1 MEEYKKSNDFSQ
13 NEKHS
18 KKDIFMY
25 ANNNSNTAVLLG
37 LIDGIILRDDNINI
51 LNGLIKQYKNL
62 LSEEDLM
69 LSIEHACLL
78 HKPEHVKTISNFI
91 KNNEL
96 YIDSYNYIN
105 KKDKNCCKYI
115 EKFIDNYII
124 TENNFISDEDDID
137 NISEFTNIEN
147 SIKNININIDN
158 LNINVYNIHLT
169 NDYFNKVTNPNI
181 INL

>member
-1 MEEYKKSNDFSQ
+1 MDIEIIHELFRLDIYGFSG
-13 NEKHS
+13 
-18 KKDIFMY
+18 
-25 ANNNSNTAVLLG
+25 TAVNKDYTG
-37 LIDGIILRDDNINI
+37 TAF
-51 LNGLIKQYKNL
+51 K
-62 LSEEDLM
+62 LM
-69 LSIEHACLL
+69 G
-78 HKPEHVKTISNFI
+78 KMWQTVQSNNI